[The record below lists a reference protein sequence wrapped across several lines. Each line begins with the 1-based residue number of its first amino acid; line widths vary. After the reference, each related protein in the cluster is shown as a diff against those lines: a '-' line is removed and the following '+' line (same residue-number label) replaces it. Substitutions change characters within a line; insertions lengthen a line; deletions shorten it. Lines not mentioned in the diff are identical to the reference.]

1 MLRLLLADINFN
13 NNIVRGLLRRT
24 DDLDI
29 VRAQD
34 VGLEGKEDDVVLEY
48 AANANRILL
57 THDISTVPE
66 FAYARV
72 QTGQFMPGVFIV
84 NDLSIRAAIE
94 ELILLAEASSP
105 EDWHN
110 IVAYLPV

>member
-1 MLRLLLADINFN
+1 MFLADINFN
-13 NNIVRGLLRRT
+13 NNIVRGLLRRKG
-24 DDLDI
+24 DLDV

-34 VGLEGKEDDVVLEY
+34 VGLEGQEDDVVLAY
-48 AANANRILL
+48 AANTNRILL

-72 QTGQFMPGVFIV
+72 QTGQCMPGVFIV
-84 NDLSIRAAIE
+84 NGLSIGAAIE